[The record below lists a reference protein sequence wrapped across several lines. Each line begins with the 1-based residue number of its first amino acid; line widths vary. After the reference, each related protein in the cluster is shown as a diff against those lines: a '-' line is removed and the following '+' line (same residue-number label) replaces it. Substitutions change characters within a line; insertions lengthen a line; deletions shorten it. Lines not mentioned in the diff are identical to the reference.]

1 MSEWK
6 EYFLAEIAEI
16 ISNRVS
22 ISKANLDNYI
32 STENLIPN
40 FGGVSKSESIP
51 NVPSINS
58 FNEGDTLFSNIRT
71 YFKKVWY
78 SKFNGTVSPDVLV
91 FRSKPQKCTSKF
103 LYYLLC
109 QPEFTEYTVLT
120 SKGAK
125 MPRGDKD
132 AILNYKIAIPS
143 IATQTA
149 IASILSSLDDKI
161 DLLHRQ
167 NATLEKMA
175 ETLFRQWFVE
185 EAKEDWEEG
194 EIGSVIETTSGG
206 TPSRS
211 NLEFYTNGIIPWVK
225 SKELN
230 KGFLFSTEE
239 KITESGLKNS
249 SAKLLPKNS
258 ILIAMYGAT
267 VGEYCIINDEM
278 SCNQAICALI
288 PNRIYPYTFL
298 FLFIKSKNEEL
309 INMAVGSAQQN
320 ISQQLI
326 KKLPILNC
334 QNRINEFHI
343 LVEPYFEKIRMNGKQ
358 LHHLIQIRDTLLP
371 KLMSGELPIKP

>member
-194 EIGSVIETTSGG
+194 DIYNFVDIVYGF
-206 TPSRS
+206 P
-211 NLEFYTNGIIPWVK
+211 FK
-225 SKELN
+225 SKHFN
-230 KGFLFSTEE
+230 EE
-239 KITESGLKNS
+239 RRGKPLIRIRDLKDGYSNIYTDEEFDTKYILKNGDLVAGMDGEFRLYIWS
-249 SAKLLPKNS
+249 GIDSLMNQRTCKFIPKNDS
-258 ILIAMYGAT
+258 ISNFFIFSLVKPHLHFYEMTKVGTT
-267 VGEYCIINDEM
+267 VIHLGKSDLDAIKISIPPPELVYNFGEITN
-278 SCNQAICALI
+278 
-288 PNRIYPYTFL
+288 PW
-298 FLFIKSKNEEL
+298 
-309 INMAVGSAQQN
+309 
-320 ISQQLI
+320 
-326 KKLPILNC
+326 
-334 QNRINEFHI
+334 
-343 LVEPYFEKIRMNGKQ
+343 FEKLQNNNIELLNLKELRE
-358 LHHLIQIRDTLLP
+358 ILLP
-371 KLMSGELPIKP
+371 KLMSGEITIKP